1 MQGRVP
7 KRTGIDM
14 ISNGINVDNKFDGDQ
29 LSANSIQA
37 KDSID
42 EIEDLFT
49 KRIFYI
55 SGAGDF
61 LYDPVQEPH
70 EFLLRALTNG
80 H

>member
-1 MQGRVP
+1 M
-7 KRTGIDM
+7 
-14 ISNGINVDNKFDGDQ
+14 DQ

-37 KDSID
+37 KDSVE
-42 EIEDLFT
+42 EIETLFG

-70 EFLLRALTNG
+70 AFLLRSLTNG
-80 H
+80 LS

>member
-1 MQGRVP
+1 M
-7 KRTGIDM
+7 
-14 ISNGINVDNKFDGDQ
+14 DQ

-37 KDSID
+37 KDSVD
-42 EIEDLFT
+42 EIETLFG

-70 EFLLRALTNG
+70 SFLLRSLTNG
-80 H
+80 LS